1 MKHTAKRR
9 LLNRIRSK
17 LSDKRGFSL
26 GELLAATV
34 ILLLASQ
41 VMAQG
46 IGFATR
52 MYNETLSRS
61 HAKQLC
67 STLTN
72 TIETELRYTTSISTT
87 GMSADGSSQLTAYF
101 SPVYGQTLSGFLMV
115 DSDDNEVTGAP
126 GGEIAIR
133 VTDREN
139 QVVIQRLV
147 SSASY
152 SSYELKAEVQ
162 NVTYNTA
169 VNTFSVT
176 LKINDKNGNEL
187 VASTFNVIPVNK
199 LKINE

>member
-9 LLNRIRSK
+9 LINRIRSK
-17 LSDKRGFSL
+17 LSDKQGFSL

-46 IGFATR
+46 SGFATR

-139 QVVIQRLV
+139 QVVIQRLI

-152 SSYELKAEVQ
+152 SSYELKVEVQ
-162 NVTYNTA
+162 NVTYNIA
-169 VNTFSVT
+169 ANTFSAT

>member
-9 LLNRIRSK
+9 LINRIRSK
-17 LSDKRGFSL
+17 LSDKQGFSL

-87 GMSADGSSQLTAYF
+87 GISADGASQLTAYF
-101 SPVYGQTLSGFLMV
+101 SPVYGQTLSSFLMI

-133 VTDREN
+133 VTDREK

-169 VNTFSVT
+169 ANTFSAT

>member
-1 MKHTAKRR
+1 
-9 LLNRIRSK
+9 
-17 LSDKRGFSL
+17 
-26 GELLAATV
+26 
-34 ILLLASQ
+34 
-41 VMAQG
+41 
-46 IGFATR
+46 
-52 MYNETLSRS
+52 
-61 HAKQLC
+61 
-67 STLTN
+67 
-72 TIETELRYTTSISTT
+72 
-87 GMSADGSSQLTAYF
+87 
-101 SPVYGQTLSGFLMV
+101 MV

-169 VNTFSVT
+169 ANTFSAT

>member
-9 LLNRIRSK
+9 LINRIRSK

-87 GMSADGSSQLTAYF
+87 GMAADGSSQLTAYF

-133 VTDREN
+133 VTDREK

-152 SSYELKAEVQ
+152 SSYELKVEVQ
-162 NVTYNTA
+162 NVTYNTTA
-169 VNTFSVT
+169 NTFSAT

>member
-9 LLNRIRSK
+9 LINRIRSK

-87 GMSADGSSQLTAYF
+87 GISADGSSQLTAYF
-101 SPVYGQTLSGFLMV
+101 SAVYGQTLSGFLMV
-115 DSDDNEVTGAP
+115 DSDDNEVTDGL

-133 VTDREN
+133 VNNREN
-139 QVVIQRLV
+139 QVVIQRLI

-152 SSYELKAEVQ
+152 SSYELKAEVRD
-162 NVTYNTA
+162 VTYNTTT
-169 VNTFSVT
+169 NTFNVT
-176 LKINDKNGNEL
+176 LKINDKNGKNL
-187 VASTFNVIPVNK
+187 VSSTFNVIPVNK
-199 LKINE
+199 LKIN